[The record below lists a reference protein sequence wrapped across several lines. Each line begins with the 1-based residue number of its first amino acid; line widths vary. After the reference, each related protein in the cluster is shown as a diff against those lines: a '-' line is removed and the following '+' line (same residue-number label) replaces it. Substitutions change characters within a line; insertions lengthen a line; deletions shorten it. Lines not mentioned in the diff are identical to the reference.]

1 MGTHNEHTP
10 SRRAKGQSAD
20 TTTEITQ
27 VLEPNQ
33 HFNATIIKMLQQATT
48 NTPGTNGGKRSL
60 SKETKDDQMGIS
72 ELKNIKTEI
81 KKKTLKRWVQQ
92 QVEKRKESVNC
103 KTEYKIPNLS
113 KMEKYAMKKINRAS
127 RTCGTITKDLVSNSH
142 GIRVLEGENKESKA

>member
-27 VLEPNQ
+27 VLELNQ
-33 HFNATIIKMLQQATT
+33 HFNAAIIKMLQQATT

-81 KKKTLKRWVQQ
+81 KKKKNPQ
-92 QVEKRKESVNC
+92 KMGSAASGKE
-103 KTEYKIPNLS
+103 ERIS
-113 KMEKYAMKKINRAS
+113 K
-127 RTCGTITKDLVSNSH
+127 L
-142 GIRVLEGENKESKA
+142 